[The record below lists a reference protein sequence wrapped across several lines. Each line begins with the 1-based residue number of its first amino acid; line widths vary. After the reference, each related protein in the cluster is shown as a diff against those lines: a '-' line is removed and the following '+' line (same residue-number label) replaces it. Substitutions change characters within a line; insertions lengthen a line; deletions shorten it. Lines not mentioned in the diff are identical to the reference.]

1 MAKKIRKAVFPVAGL
16 GTRFLPATKASP
28 KEMLP
33 VVDKPLI
40 QYAVEEAAAAGVT
53 EMIFITGRNK
63 RSIEDHFDKAYELES
78 ELAAK
83 GKTALLEA
91 VQAITPKGI
100 NCVYIRQAEPLGLG
114 HAVLCA
120 RSVVGDEPFS
130 IVAVALPT
138 ALYVEVFPLR
148 DLDQILRWGGW
159 TLVALTLLAGVFGA
173 IIGATAVGR
182 LLRPVRRLGFAAQRI
197 AGGELSTRIELT
209 GDPDLDPIAESF
221 NDMAGAVQ
229 ARVARERRFS
239 GNVSH
244 ELRSPITA
252 ALGTAE
258 LLESRRERLPER
270 EASLVDV
277 LAQQVR
283 RMSQVLVDLLEISRI
298 GSDDPPQW
306 ENADLA
312 SLSREVLT
320 MRQLPASLVTGD
332 EPVMRTDARRFERIL
347 GNLVDNAQNHGGG
360 VVRVLILR
368 EESTVSVMVDDA
380 GPGVDPDVRE
390 RLFEPFTRGH
400 ASHRTAGAGLGL
412 AIALEQAGVLG
423 GTLEAQSSPEGG
435 ARFIVRLPLTSE
447 AP

>member
-1 MAKKIRKAVFPVAGL
+1 MKLGLRTRVAVAFAVLSLMVGGTVSAATYAFASWYLINQRESAALTRAVLDSRAAAAAVSSGLLPSEALATIPSVGTSQPMLRVDGTWFTAGV
-16 GTRFLPATKASP
+16 TVPPDA
-28 KEMLP
+28 LP
-33 VVDKPLI
+33 VDLL
-40 QYAVEEAAAAGVT
+40 EAAAEGGATQRTV
-53 EMIFITGRNK
+53 I
-63 RSIEDHFDKAYELES
+63 
-78 ELAAK
+78 
-83 GKTALLEA
+83 
-91 VQAITPKGI
+91 
-100 NCVYIRQAEPLGLG
+100 
-114 HAVLCA
+114 
-120 RSVVGDEPFS
+120 GDEPFS
-130 IVAVALPT
+130 IVAVALPS

-173 IIGATAVGR
+173 FIGATAVGR

-229 ARVARERRFS
+229 ARIARERRFS

-320 MRQLPASLVTGD
+320 MRQITASLVTGD

-368 EESTVSVMVDDA
+368 EESAVSIMVDDA
-380 GPGVDPDVRE
+380 GPGIDPDVRD

-435 ARFIVRLPLTSE
+435 ARFVVRLPLTSE